1 MFKKF
6 SLLVLAL
13 VTVISL
19 ASSACSGEKTE
30 TEQETTVAMAGSE
43 IKTEDGKPAEDLLA
57 MAPPAEN
64 KIKIYN
70 IENISARGDKSIFP
84 EFTWKQD
91 GKTVKF
97 SEFAKNKVVFL
108 NFWTTWC
115 GPCKREIPDIIEMT
129 DELKGKEVVIIG
141 VSVDSRGNKD
151 QLFEKVEKFVN
162 AKNINYINFHA
173 PELGQAIGGIQA
185 VPTTLILTKEHKL
198 SENIQGARSKSEFMK
213 AIERAM

>member
-108 NFWTTWC
+108 N
-115 GPCKREIPDIIEMT
+115 RLM
-129 DELKGKEVVIIG
+129 
-141 VSVDSRGNKD
+141 
-151 QLFEKVEKFVN
+151 
-162 AKNINYINFHA
+162 
-173 PELGQAIGGIQA
+173 
-185 VPTTLILTKEHKL
+185 
-198 SENIQGARSKSEFMK
+198 
-213 AIERAM
+213 